1 MIVTEDKPTPLDQD
15 GFTLIEVITAS
26 LIAVIAVTG
35 LAFTFSAGRGL
46 VDRYAVA
53 RDGLAAAQQ
62 RMERL
67 SILGLKDPGNADL
80 APGNH
85 GPLPRPLNGNMS
97 GSEQWSVAWVD
108 DPADGTGGG
117 DANPQDYKLVTVE
130 VRWTSGAVQDSI
142 RLSRI
147 SLGR

>member
-1 MIVTEDKPTPLDQD
+1 MTTTEARRTPNDQG

-35 LAFTFSAGRGL
+35 LAFTFGAGRGL

-67 SILGLKDPGNADL
+67 SIMGLKDPGNADL
-80 APGNH
+80 APGLH
-85 GPLPRPLNGNMS
+85 GPLPRPLDGNMS
-97 GSEQWSVAWVD
+97 GTEEWFVAWVD
-108 DPADGTGGG
+108 DPADNTGGG
-117 DANPQDYKLVTVE
+117 DSNPQDYKQVTVD
-130 VRWTSGAVQDSI
+130 VRWRSGAVQDSI

-147 SLGR
+147 ILGY